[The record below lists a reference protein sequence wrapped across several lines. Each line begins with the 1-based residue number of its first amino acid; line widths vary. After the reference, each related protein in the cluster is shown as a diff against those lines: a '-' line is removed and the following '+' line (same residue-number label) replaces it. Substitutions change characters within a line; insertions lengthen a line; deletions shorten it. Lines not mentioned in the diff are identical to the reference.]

1 MPADLIQS
9 RNRRPMGRSILEN
22 TMTGEITT
30 YRPVSLA
37 DLGTE
42 INDSHAQAI
51 LHAGQAMNHALRCGD
66 LLIKAKGTVQHG
78 RWLPWLRQNIAF
90 SERTAQG
97 YMRIAQRYSSLQK
110 RDSVADLS
118 VRGVLKEIA
127 TPRRHAL
134 DDDLAA
140 WIKRSEALKASRPAN
155 TTAWSIDDAVACIKI
170 IRECDEIWHR
180 HGLCTGDD
188 DLSELCLVCS
198 TENDKLREPASGR
211 HPPDAA

>member
-1 MPADLIQS
+1 
-9 RNRRPMGRSILEN
+9 
-22 TMTGEITT
+22 MTGEITT

-42 INDSHAQAI
+42 INDTHAQAM
-51 LHAGQAMNHALRCGD
+51 LHAGAAMNHALRCGD

-78 RWLPWLRQNIAF
+78 HWLPWLRENIAF

-118 VRGVLKEIA
+118 VRRVLEELA
-127 TPRRHAL
+127 TPRRHAFT
-134 DDDLAA
+134 DDFFA
-140 WIKRSEALKASRPAN
+140 WAERSRVLRASRPAD
-155 TTAWSIDDAVACIKI
+155 TAAWSIADVVALAKS
-170 IRECDEIWHR
+170 IRECEEIWHR

-188 DLSELCLVCS
+188 DLAELCMVCS
-198 TENDKLREPASGR
+198 TENAKLSATEQGLGQRV
-211 HPPDAA
+211 